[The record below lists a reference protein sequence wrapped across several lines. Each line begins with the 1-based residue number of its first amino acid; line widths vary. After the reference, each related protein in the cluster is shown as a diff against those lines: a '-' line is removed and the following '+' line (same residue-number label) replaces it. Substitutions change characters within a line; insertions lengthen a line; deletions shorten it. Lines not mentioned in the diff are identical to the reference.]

1 MKISAF
7 YENILEGAGNDGL
20 EIRTALAGLKQ
31 EGMEKVYI
39 SYDTLKNDAE
49 EKIVKILRELGLG
62 VEGIYGFFRFEQFP
76 TDDSYRGMI
85 DLAVKLNAGNVLL
98 VPGLIAEDAQEK
110 RAQLLENMWTGLRN
124 AVQYGKKQGIAVSIE
139 DFDGLDAPYCSIK
152 GTAEF
157 LDNVQGLQL
166 SFDTGNF
173 VMYHEDELE
182 ALELFKDKI
191 CTVHMK
197 DRCRE
202 NDLVRK
208 TNLSCG
214 RNRKATEPPAVSD
227 FVQPDGAGGTQS
239 CSEKESPFTVC
250 ADSKKELPFTI
261 CADGEK
267 VCTVP
272 VGSGFIHMKEILT
285 RLKKQGYDGGLIAE
299 LYGHPAENMY
309 HGIRDSV
316 RWLGETWAAV

>member
-49 EKIVKILRELGLG
+49 ERIVKTLRELGLG
-62 VEGIYGFFRFEQFP
+62 VEGIYGFFRFELFP

-202 NDLVRK
+202 SDLVRK
-208 TNLSCG
+208 TNPSCG
-214 RNRKATEPPAVSD
+214 RGDR
-227 FVQPDGAGGTQS
+227 TQS
-239 CSEKESPFTVC
+239 CSEKEPPLTVC
-250 ADSKKELPFTI
+250 ADREKELPFTI

-285 RLKKQGYDGGLIAE
+285 RLKNRGYDGGLIAE

-309 HGIRDSV
+309 QGIRDSV
-316 RWLGETWAAV
+316 RWIRETWAAV